1 MAKSEKDSIEQQLA
15 IVGME
20 HVLSG
25 QPLTFSVG
33 QKNNY
38 NLQPSH
44 TPFELWSASTI
55 EWVAN
60 EARYRARVLLKYK
73 SSKDI
78 VAINSW
84 HQDFADAERVI
95 DLVQNSM
102 NGTAPRWVYN
112 IYGEVLDVH
121 WSVDH
126 HVYEVQGLIWSMLP
140 A

>member
-1 MAKSEKDSIEQQLA
+1 
-15 IVGME
+15 
-20 HVLSG
+20 
-25 QPLTFSVG
+25 
-33 QKNNY
+33 
-38 NLQPSH
+38 
-44 TPFELWSASTI
+44 
-55 EWVAN
+55 VAN